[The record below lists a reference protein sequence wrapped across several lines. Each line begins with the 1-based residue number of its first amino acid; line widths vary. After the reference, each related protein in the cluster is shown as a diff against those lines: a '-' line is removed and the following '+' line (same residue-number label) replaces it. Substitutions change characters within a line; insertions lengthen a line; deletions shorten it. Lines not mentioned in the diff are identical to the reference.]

1 VTSGRL
7 GKGRDTGSV
16 LMLVPAGFLIMLVLA
31 AIAVDHSQVHLRQ
44 RQAQRVAVDIANDLV
59 TLALD
64 EATFRSSGDYHLDP
78 RRAADLAD
86 VLARSSDLGPTLV
99 DVRATVTSPDQVVV
113 ELEASVE
120 HIFTKAIP
128 GAPSGT
134 TVRARA
140 TAVARAG

>member
-1 VTSGRL
+1 MPHRSRP
-7 GKGRDTGSV
+7 DADAGSV

-44 RQAQRVAVDIANDLV
+44 RQAQRVAVDVANDLV

-64 EATFRSSGDYHLDP
+64 EAAFRESGEYLLDAP
-78 RRAADLAD
+78 RAADLVD
-86 VLARSSDLGPTLV
+86 VLARASDLGPTLV
-99 DVRATVTSPDQVVV
+99 DVRATVIPPDQVVV
-113 ELEASVE
+113 ELEARVE

>member
-1 VTSGRL
+1 VIPR
-7 GKGRDTGSV
+7 RDAGADGGSV
-16 LMLVPAGFLIMLVLA
+16 LMLVPAGFLIVLLLA

-44 RQAQRVAVDIANDLV
+44 RQAQRVAVDVANDLV

-64 EATFRSSGDYHLDP
+64 EVAFRESGEYLLDP
-78 RRAADLAD
+78 RRAGDLSFG
-86 VLARSSDLGPTLV
+86 LARTSDLGPRLV
-99 DVRATVTSPDQVVV
+99 DVRATVVPPDQVVV

-140 TAVARAG
+140 TAVARAD